1 MCLLYLFVNP
11 HPKPDEYLLV
21 LASVRDEFFGR
32 PTSGVH
38 IWENNPQIVGP
49 MDLEEGKVGGT
60 WLGMNTSGKVASL
73 LNIIQPLDEIT
84 GDEKLPR
91 GHLAVRYLEGA
102 QDGMS
107 YLRDLRRKAS
117 DYNRFLLVTLDV
129 SPSRQDIQAC
139 CYTNA
144 LDSPPVHLKP
154 GFHAFGNSN
163 PLRPWRKVVE
173 SRAQFGDIVQRQGK
187 VGRKQALLDEL
198 IAMMSNST
206 EYFPDDQLLKD
217 AEGRSEESLRS
228 LSSVFVRVEDEYY
241 GSRTHS
247 VILVDSRGCVD
258 YTERTMQQPI
268 DLNGN
273 EPWVTT
279 RLQFGIQEPGSLVSR
294 L

>member
-60 WLGMNTSGKVASL
+60 WLGMNITGKVASL

-91 GHLAVRYLEGA
+91 GHLAVRYLEGG

-117 DYNRFLLVTLDV
+117 DYDRFLLVTLDV
-129 SPSRQDIQAC
+129 RLAPPRDSREQAPTLATIRFFAAKKFTLTHC
-139 CYTNA
+139 SLQRCQKA
-144 LDSPPVHLKP
+144 L
-154 GFHAFGNSN
+154 
-163 PLRPWRKVVE
+163 
-173 SRAQFGDIVQRQGK
+173 
-187 VGRKQALLDEL
+187 
-198 IAMMSNST
+198 NST
-206 EYFPDDQLLKD
+206 
-217 AEGRSEESLRS
+217 
-228 LSSVFVRVEDEYY
+228 
-241 GSRTHS
+241 
-247 VILVDSRGCVD
+247 
-258 YTERTMQQPI
+258 
-268 DLNGN
+268 
-273 EPWVTT
+273 
-279 RLQFGIQEPGSLVSR
+279 
-294 L
+294 

>member
-60 WLGMNTSGKVASL
+60 WLGMNITGKVASL

-91 GHLAVRYLEGA
+91 GHLAVRYLEGG
-102 QDGMS
+102 QDGMN

-117 DYNRFLLVTLDV
+117 DYDRFLLVTLDV
-129 SPSRQDIQAC
+129 
-139 CYTNA
+139 
-144 LDSPPVHLKP
+144 
-154 GFHAFGNSN
+154 SN

-187 VGRKQALLDEL
+187 AGRKQALVDEL
-198 IAMMSNST
+198 IAMMNNST

-241 GSRTHS
+241 GSRTHT
-247 VILVDSRGCVD
+247 VILVDARGCVD
-258 YTERTMQQPI
+258 YIERTMQQPI

>member
-49 MDLEEGKVGGT
+49 MDLEEGK
-60 WLGMNTSGKVASL
+60 
-73 LNIIQPLDEIT
+73 PLDEIT

-91 GHLAVRYLEGA
+91 GHLAVRYLEGG

-117 DYNRFLLVTLDV
+117 DYDRFLLVTLDV
-129 SPSRQDIQAC
+129 RFVLQRATLASKLQLPSRQDIQAC

-144 LDSPPVHLKP
+144 LDSPPIHLKP

-187 VGRKQALLDEL
+187 AGRKQALVDEL
-198 IAMMSNST
+198 IAMMNNST

-241 GSRTHS
+241 GSRTHT
-247 VILVDSRGCVD
+247 VILVDARGCVD
-258 YTERTMQQPI
+258 YIERTMQQPI